1 MLDDPTV
8 KTNGLANND
17 FAYSVFPRCD
27 RRLCWLIRGCRRNQ
41 ESMPSSPKVWMGGT
55 IWKNRFLWK
64 FRRILHASSDS
75 RASTHFC
82 RRCAYCSRSLH
93 QRYVE
98 HQNLGGS
105 RGPRRPLSHP
115 ALYVLRNVYSFPCS
129 TEPPSPSI
137 QKRKVPHSKLLNV
150 LLRFSPECY
159 SPRHF
164 WSILKRFSFDV
175 PFRLLDRFR
184 IDLES
189 MIHRFWNGFHFW
201 LRPILDRFLIDCWSI
216 LNCIF
221 SFLQKSRKHAQ
232 NAKRT
237 GHSSQFFVH
246 EKRTFPFS
254 EYHINAF
261 KLAVYFTRNVD
272 LPFNVWSFWIDCWT
286 PSAIENNSHETHPKN
301 QHSAHGKNR
310 IFKCIFV
317 RFVEWKKHVFH

>member
-1 MLDDPTV
+1 M
-8 KTNGLANND
+8 
-17 FAYSVFPRCD
+17 
-27 RRLCWLIRGCRRNQ
+27 RR
-41 ESMPSSPKVWMGGT
+41 EAT
-55 IWKNRFLWK
+55 INRFPIATIYL
-64 FRRILHASSDS
+64 LA
-75 RASTHFC
+75 
-82 RRCAYCSRSLH
+82 
-93 QRYVE
+93 
-98 HQNLGGS
+98 S
-105 RGPRRPLSHP
+105 RGYSSSNAPVDDRYQGIGEAADMIGSQRPR
-115 ALYVLRNVYSFPCS
+115 
-129 TEPPSPSI
+129 
-137 QKRKVPHSKLLNV
+137 
-150 LLRFSPECY
+150 
-159 SPRHF
+159 
-164 WSILKRFSFDV
+164 FDV

-317 RFVEWKKHVFH
+317 RLVEWKNTFFINKKLRKNARFHCVLRIFSRFLKKRKIFTSTKIFPHSPVKLQRRPVIS

>member
-1 MLDDPTV
+1 MSTMKWNLGV
-8 KTNGLANND
+8 
-17 FAYSVFPRCD
+17 SVSLKNCVEKQ
-27 RRLCWLIRGCRRNQ
+27 LH
-41 ESMPSSPKVWMGGT
+41 SSAFVEK
-55 IWKNRFLWK
+55 IWKVG
-64 FRRILHASSDS
+64 ISI
-75 RASTHFC
+75 
-82 RRCAYCSRSLH
+82 
-93 QRYVE
+93 
-98 HQNLGGS
+98 
-105 RGPRRPLSHP
+105 SHD
-115 ALYVLRNVYSFPCS
+115 FG
-129 TEPPSPSI
+129 
-137 QKRKVPHSKLLNV
+137 
-150 LLRFSPECY
+150 
-159 SPRHF
+159 
-164 WSILKRFSFDV
+164 SILKRFSFDV

-301 QHSAHGKNR
+301 QHSAH
-310 IFKCIFV
+310 
-317 RFVEWKKHVFH
+317 